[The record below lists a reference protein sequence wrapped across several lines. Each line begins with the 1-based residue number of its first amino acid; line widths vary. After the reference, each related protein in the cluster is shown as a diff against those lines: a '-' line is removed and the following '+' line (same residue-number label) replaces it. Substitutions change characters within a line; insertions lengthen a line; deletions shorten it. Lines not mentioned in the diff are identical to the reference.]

1 MASAVSA
8 RPRLRSWPDTLA
20 SRLNCSSNGTIER
33 LDPDASTEVLGV
45 KSAANPAPRHAR
57 PAANNSVGRASRDV
71 SAGGAI
77 TVGQALTAT
86 DPVSGSNRAPQP
98 KPSTGHGPPHR
109 LAPRDRARTAGDQR
123 RHGPTACTI
132 PRHDAG
138 ILAEAPGALRV
149 ACGAANKAQGHR
161 AHRTTAIRR
170 HDCLAW

>member
-98 KPSTGHGPPHR
+98 KTSTGHGPPHR
-109 LAPRDRARTAGDQR
+109 LAPRDRARTAGDHR

-132 PRHDAG
+132 PRPTPEFWLKLQVHY
-138 ILAEAPGALRV
+138 ELRV
-149 ACGAANKAQGHR
+149 ARQTKLKDIEHTVRPRSEAA
-161 AHRTTAIRR
+161 
-170 HDCLAW
+170 